1 MVKIVANASL
11 SEAIKQNDEIKG
23 IQIPNTDREAKMFS
37 HADDKTLIL
46 SDPTSIKET
55 FEVFDLYGKVSGVK
69 LNKSKSEILV
79 LRRGKTVQGSMY
91 FMCDFCWF
99 FFLEL
104 VSVLYICFY
113 CQTCYFLAI
122 MFIISGMFCI

>member
-1 MVKIVANASL
+1 LVKIVANASL

-69 LNKSKSEILV
+69 LIPFISSFCFIASLKEALATILT
-79 LRRGKTVQGSMY
+79 KKI
-91 FMCDFCWF
+91 
-99 FFLEL
+99 
-104 VSVLYICFY
+104 ICVRN
-113 CQTCYFLAI
+113 C
-122 MFIISGMFCI
+122 